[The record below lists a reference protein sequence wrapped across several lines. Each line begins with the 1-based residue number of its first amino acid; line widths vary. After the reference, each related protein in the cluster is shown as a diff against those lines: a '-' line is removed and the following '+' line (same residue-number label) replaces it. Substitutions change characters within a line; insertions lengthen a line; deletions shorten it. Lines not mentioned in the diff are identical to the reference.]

1 LAVLLVGGIMF
12 AVLRRRTRMLAVA
25 RGGQETGAPV
35 AEGRGAT
42 AAPAATPEELERLR
56 RELMETDS

>member
-1 LAVLLVGGIMF
+1 MAVLLVGGIMF

-25 RGGQETGAPV
+25 RSGQPAGAPS
-35 AEGRGAT
+35 AEGHP
-42 AAPAATPEELERLR
+42 AAAVPAATAEELERLK